1 MLNKCITLHCI
12 ACYVTWHYIVFTCL
26 LCRPGTQLLCH
37 YRCNCYWCT
46 SCVMLLACCVM
57 LFLCQAVLVGRE
69 AQLHVAAVS
78 QTDIAECVVAV
89 GVSRSLGV
97 E

>member
-1 MLNKCITLHCI
+1 
-12 ACYVTWHYIVFTCL
+12 
-26 LCRPGTQLLCH
+26 
-37 YRCNCYWCT
+37 
-46 SCVMLLACCVM
+46 MLLACCVM

-69 AQLHVAAVS
+69 AQLRVAAVS